1 MRGPKSALIL
11 LIGFLAATGAGYWI
25 SSVIGTEVL
34 RQEAETQ
41 LGTLLAG
48 KVEIDRAGLAVQG
61 GLFIQGESVGV
72 YPDGTSEL
80 GFRLFADRVV
90 AEVDLLALITGR
102 FRLSGLILEGLTFD
116 IRREASGNWR
126 PLPVQALAG
135 IGSENRSPDTEAYLD
150 FFSAFESVTRTL
162 LAAPIAADRVELR
175 GSRVLF
181 RDESRTNDNN
191 DPSPV
196 VLSLTNLDGLL
207 IHHWLSGEAQ
217 LQISGILGD
226 PKTQSTPIDIV
237 GDNDGEGLYRLRIS
251 SDALDLNILD
261 PYLGS
266 DSASPGSGSTS
277 SWPDGLLTGS
287 VDYRTEEKKSGTLSI
302 DWAIRGF
309 RSRISLEAG
318 ELEIARKR
326 LRLAAVGQ
334 LSPDA
339 IRLTGTLVT
348 DDGIGIGL
356 DGEAERP
363 LALSSSME
371 VGAEINGLSVEHV
384 RGFTKSAGGQGETL
398 PNWLKAGRTEKIGLS
413 GALSLSDWGRLIS
426 GQLSPLPREVT
437 LGAELE
443 AFGISPD
450 EGESYEALA
459 GRMELRGDTFL
470 LRRGEGRRNGTP
482 LPAINMRINGFS
494 NLFNARTREEVP
506 EAEAA
511 LFPGLDP
518 LRAIFTSPADDAAEE
533 RAEAGSDPGEAS
545 SASSDSPAPDPPAP
559 PLLYR
564 VRIAHLEHPA
574 LPWVL
579 RDADFSVQQSTT
591 KTTLRAASMTWGGVP
606 MEGNFTWRNTPR
618 ARLQIVLK
626 AGPPIADPIAPIE
639 KKKPE
644 TQEVGQNEQGP
655 ESQIP
660 LLPRASGRVNISQ
673 LETGLLPLHEFATE
687 FNLVGNS
694 LSLEKIRA
702 RLQPRGLLAGAV
714 KIDLDR
720 ADAVPVEL
728 RFTIEDAEMSRVV
741 EIFDVQPGDIT
752 GTLRMNGK
760 LAGELRPERAL
771 LGDLAGRVDLR
782 ARQGE
787 LRRQKLPLLLALAQA
802 SEGYN
807 EYAERD
813 SIAYESM
820 SADMHLGENRVVTR
834 NFELEGPLRIYASG
848 TLDVVDPPYEVIGV
862 AGLFLFRG
870 AGQLLEAIPLVKII
884 LPGSERGLVGAYY
897 QVNGTLEQP
906 RVRTLQGRSFAESL
920 PDALEAPYQILRAIL
935 SGGQIDEGR
944 TNPDEPR

>member
-1 MRGPKSALIL
+1 
-11 LIGFLAATGAGYWI
+11 
-25 SSVIGTEVL
+25 
-34 RQEAETQ
+34 
-41 LGTLLAG
+41 
-48 KVEIDRAGLAVQG
+48 
-61 GLFIQGESVGV
+61 
-72 YPDGTSEL
+72 
-80 GFRLFADRVV
+80 
-90 AEVDLLALITGR
+90 
-102 FRLSGLILEGLTFD
+102 
-116 IRREASGNWR
+116 
-126 PLPVQALAG
+126 
-135 IGSENRSPDTEAYLD
+135 
-150 FFSAFESVTRTL
+150 
-162 LAAPIAADRVELR
+162 
-175 GSRVLF
+175 
-181 RDESRTNDNN
+181 
-191 DPSPV
+191 
-196 VLSLTNLDGLL
+196 
-207 IHHWLSGEAQ
+207 
-217 LQISGILGD
+217 
-226 PKTQSTPIDIV
+226 
-237 GDNDGEGLYRLRIS
+237 
-251 SDALDLNILD
+251 
-261 PYLGS
+261 
-266 DSASPGSGSTS
+266 
-277 SWPDGLLTGS
+277 
-287 VDYRTEEKKSGTLSI
+287 
-302 DWAIRGF
+302 
-309 RSRISLEAG
+309 
-318 ELEIARKR
+318 
-326 LRLAAVGQ
+326 
-334 LSPDA
+334 
-339 IRLTGTLVT
+339 
-348 DDGIGIGL
+348 
-356 DGEAERP
+356 
-363 LALSSSME
+363 
-371 VGAEINGLSVEHV
+371 
-384 RGFTKSAGGQGETL
+384 
-398 PNWLKAGRTEKIGLS
+398 
-413 GALSLSDWGRLIS
+413 
-426 GQLSPLPREVT
+426 
-437 LGAELE
+437 
-443 AFGISPD
+443 
-450 EGESYEALA
+450 
-459 GRMELRGDTFL
+459 
-470 LRRGEGRRNGTP
+470 
-482 LPAINMRINGFS
+482 
-494 NLFNARTREEVP
+494 
-506 EAEAA
+506 
-511 LFPGLDP
+511 
-518 LRAIFTSPADDAAEE
+518 
-533 RAEAGSDPGEAS
+533 
-545 SASSDSPAPDPPAP
+545 
-559 PLLYR
+559 
-564 VRIAHLEHPA
+564 
-574 LPWVL
+574 
-579 RDADFSVQQSTT
+579 
-591 KTTLRAASMTWGGVP
+591 